1 MPKRDYYE
9 ILGVSRDVSE
19 DDLKKAYRRL
29 AVKFHP
35 DKNPGSKD
43 AEEKFKEA
51 TEAYEVLKDPAKR
64 RQYDQFGH
72 AAFGGPQPGTGGAG
86 GFEGFDLSDAL
97 RAFMRDFGGF
107 GDVDDLFG
115 GGGVRRSR
123 GRRAQR
129 GQDLQVRLPLTLEE
143 IAHGV
148 EKKIKLNKLKTCDV
162 CNGSGAS
169 PGAGKR
175 SCPTCGGAG
184 EVRQVSRSI
193 LGQFINV
200 ATCPECGGEGEII
213 SKPCTECAGQGR
225 VRGSTTLSVKVP
237 PGVSAGNYIPMR
249 GAGNAGPRGGPA
261 GDVIIV
267 IEEKEHDLF
276 ARHHDHI
283 VYEMPISV
291 AQAALGDDVTVPTLE
306 GAAQLTVPAGTQ
318 SDKIFK
324 IAGLGIPHLNSRGRG
339 DLLVKV
345 TVWVPNKLTAEQ
357 KRLFQ
362 ELARTEGLKPPR
374 TDRSFFDKLRQTL
387 GV

>member
-1 MPKRDYYE
+1 MTMPKRDYYE
-9 ILGVSRDVSE
+9 VLGVSRDVSE
-19 DDLKKAYRRL
+19 DELKKAYRRL
-29 AVKFHP
+29 AVKYHP
-35 DKNPGSKD
+35 DKNPGDKS

-51 TEAYEVLKDPAKR
+51 TEAYEVLKDSTKR

-72 AAFGGPQPGTGGAG
+72 AGLGGAQPGTGGFG

-123 GRRAQR
+123 GRRALR

-143 IAHGV
+143 IANGV
-148 EKKIKLNKLKTCDV
+148 EKKIKLNKLKICEL
-162 CNGSGAS
+162 CSGSGAA

-175 SCPTCGGAG
+175 TCPTCGGAG

-200 ATCPECGGEGEII
+200 ATCPECGGDGEII
-213 SKPCTECAGQGR
+213 SKPCPECRGQGS
-225 VRGSTTLSVKVP
+225 VRGSTTLTVKVP
-237 PGVSAGNYIPMR
+237 PGVSAGNYIPVR

-261 GDVIIV
+261 GDVIVV

-291 AQAALGDDVTVPTLE
+291 AQAALGDEVTVPTLD
-306 GAAQLTVPAGTQ
+306 ATAQLTIPAGTQ

-324 IAGLGIPHLNSRGRG
+324 LPGLGIPHLNSRGRG
-339 DLLVKV
+339 DSAGRHDLCRCGESRNPVL
-345 TVWVPNKLTAEQ
+345 
-357 KRLFQ
+357 
-362 ELARTEGLKPPR
+362 
-374 TDRSFFDKLRQTL
+374 
-387 GV
+387 